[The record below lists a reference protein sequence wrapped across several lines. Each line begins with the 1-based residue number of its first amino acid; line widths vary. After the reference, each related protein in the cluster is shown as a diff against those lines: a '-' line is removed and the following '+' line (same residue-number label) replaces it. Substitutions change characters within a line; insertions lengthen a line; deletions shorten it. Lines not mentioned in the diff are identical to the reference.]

1 VSDANDSPRNDTY
14 DVCGRH
20 CRCVSAANY
29 WKFQLNKHTTREN
42 NNIMTY
48 LQRNKNNQQKIVN
61 QRHNT
66 VLSIARVARVL
77 CRVYYRV
84 LGRLHFT
91 LLVKL
96 GCMDIPDNILTWL
109 LNFYLDD
116 SLRTCCNMSTYW
128 SPCLQWSSQSS
139 PVCPASIT
147 PLKQPYCVIHDHLI
161 NAIGS
166 QNASLIFLLLSTPL
180 TITP

>member
-1 VSDANDSPRNDTY
+1 
-14 DVCGRH
+14 
-20 CRCVSAANY
+20 
-29 WKFQLNKHTTREN
+29 
-42 NNIMTY
+42 MTY

-66 VLSIARVARVL
+66 VLSIARAGRIELLTARVL
-77 CRVYYRV
+77 CRVSYRV

-96 GCMDIPDNILTWL
+96 GCMDIPDNVLIRL
-109 LNFYLDD
+109 LNFYTDD

-147 PLKQPYCVIHDHLI
+147 PLKQPYCIIHDHLI

-166 QNASLIFLLLSTPL
+166 QNATLIFLLLSTSL
-180 TITP
+180 TITS